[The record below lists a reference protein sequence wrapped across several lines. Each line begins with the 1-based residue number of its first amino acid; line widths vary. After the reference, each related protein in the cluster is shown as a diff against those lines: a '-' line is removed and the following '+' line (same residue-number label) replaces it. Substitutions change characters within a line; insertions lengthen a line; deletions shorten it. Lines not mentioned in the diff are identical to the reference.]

1 MSFTPGFVRIPIHD
15 PIERKKTDHPFG
27 WSVFLYL
34 VDILDTSFRFQ
45 GGFETVKSVDL

>member
-1 MSFTPGFVRIPIHD
+1 
-15 PIERKKTDHPFG
+15 
-27 WSVFLYL
+27 LYL